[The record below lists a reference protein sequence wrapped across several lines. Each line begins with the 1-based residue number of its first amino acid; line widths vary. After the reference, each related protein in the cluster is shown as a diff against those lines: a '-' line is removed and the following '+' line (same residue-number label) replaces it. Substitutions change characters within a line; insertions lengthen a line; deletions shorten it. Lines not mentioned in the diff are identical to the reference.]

1 LASFSRAS
9 IARAQAFMPGYA
21 VCSVHGPGLGLC
33 TWDHRIH
40 AHSADADAASASVPE
55 RATAEANDQRLIIEL
70 SPLAFAGPLHPM
82 CQERNRPHSW
92 GLALARIAGVGK
104 NVAATV

>member
-1 LASFSRAS
+1 
-9 IARAQAFMPGYA
+9 
-21 VCSVHGPGLGLC
+21 
-33 TWDHRIH
+33 
-40 AHSADADAASASVPE
+40 
-55 RATAEANDQRLIIEL
+55 
-70 SPLAFAGPLHPM
+70 M